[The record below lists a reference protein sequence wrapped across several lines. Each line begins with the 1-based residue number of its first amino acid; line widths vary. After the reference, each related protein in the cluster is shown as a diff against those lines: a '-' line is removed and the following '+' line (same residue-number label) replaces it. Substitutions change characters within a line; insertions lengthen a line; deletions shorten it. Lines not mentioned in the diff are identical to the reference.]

1 MEFKTSYKLH
11 KDNRYIER
19 GRHSSRSSGKDSK
32 GLFQNHLKTSSDHS
46 IGDREKSESRNS
58 DHKKNSDCEQ
68 NSESYYSDDYE
79 DDSHSSVAS
88 HSPSSQSRSIEPR
101 RRHQIKRVSSGPLQ
115 TRGHKKTSLK
125 NLSNKPGGPQKWGYR
140 SQSLNKDPPVK
151 DVDLVTKRMLSARL
165 LKINEL
171 KNELSEL
178 QQRLDEQQKEN
189 RALRR
194 LQYRQT
200 KALNKF
206 EDTENEISQLISR
219 HNNEVRSLR
228 ERLRK
233 SQERERTTDRRLK
246 DAEEELYRTK
256 SNLQKL
262 RKLAEDKQLAERD
275 ELARKL
281 TQTEQKIEE
290 YERRVKDLEKNLEL
304 SSSSFQRQLATEKKK
319 AHEAQEDAKNL
330 KEKLDQLSQKL
341 KEKERELDTR
351 NIYANRMLKLSP
363 KKDETTPRKKGVIQ
377 NTSKAVQTD
386 GDMLS
391 SDFPSPPP
399 STESKSVS
407 QEKDV
412 SSKNNETEEKG
423 AENVLL
429 AAKEKLNREKE
440 KEEKLQRD
448 REQQDLEEKARKFRE
463 DWEKEEADRR
473 LKENT
478 LEQERLN
485 REEREKNLR
494 EQEQQNM
501 ERMEEEQRK
510 KELLLAKMKEI
521 DLEKDSSDQMSSFT
535 NSKTTGPAEHS
546 VKLTQLSESVVNGFP
561 SHAGNGSVLKTD
573 ASGRRG
579 LKKANAGEPVTFG
592 SYSPSFGKVTGRT
605 GFSNQKSEIAEDK
618 HSYSPDSNSG
628 KDKKSNLMQQLFGTT
643 VAADVSTKN
652 ELSSPLTLNK
662 ITPDPG
668 NTSVW
673 EKQGLGT
680 KNEDGVIINNGL
692 TTNLAKSRSRVSAGR
707 PFLRAV
713 NSLED
718 DIEEVTL

>member
-1 MEFKTSYKLH
+1 MYW
-11 KDNRYIER
+11 
-19 GRHSSRSSGKDSK
+19 
-32 GLFQNHLKTSSDHS
+32 
-46 IGDREKSESRNS
+46 
-58 DHKKNSDCEQ
+58 
-68 NSESYYSDDYE
+68 
-79 DDSHSSVAS
+79 
-88 HSPSSQSRSIEPR
+88 R
-101 RRHQIKRVSSGPLQ
+101 RLCAVVRLYHHQCKIL
-115 TRGHKKTSLK
+115 TSLK

-219 HNNEVRSLR
+219 HNNE
-228 ERLRK
+228 
-233 SQERERTTDRRLK
+233 ERERTTDRRLK

-363 KKDETTPRKKGVIQ
+363 KKDETTPRKKG
-377 NTSKAVQTD
+377 
-386 GDMLS
+386 
-391 SDFPSPPP
+391 
-399 STESKSVS
+399 
-407 QEKDV
+407 
-412 SSKNNETEEKG
+412 
-423 AENVLL
+423 NVYFFFFFFFF
-429 AAKEKLNREKE
+429 KYKTT
-440 KEEKLQRD
+440 LQRQ
-448 REQQDLEEKARKFRE
+448 RYFTLLLKVFGSWVASYPPCTIYFWEEIFMCFFSHIL